1 MKITEQE
8 YYNGL
13 DRISLLDYKI
23 DQNRNCNYYIIGNN
37 RYELHT
43 SINGGIIN
51 EYYQFEIKKGEW
63 NENKSRIWEV
73 QKKCRGLF

>member
-1 MKITEQE
+1 MKITEKE

-13 DRISLLDYKI
+13 DNILLGYYLTDYRL
-23 DQNRNCNYYIIGNN
+23 NFNYFILGRY

-51 EYYQFEIKKGEW
+51 EYYKFELQKG
-63 NENKSRIWEV
+63 
-73 QKKCRGLF
+73 